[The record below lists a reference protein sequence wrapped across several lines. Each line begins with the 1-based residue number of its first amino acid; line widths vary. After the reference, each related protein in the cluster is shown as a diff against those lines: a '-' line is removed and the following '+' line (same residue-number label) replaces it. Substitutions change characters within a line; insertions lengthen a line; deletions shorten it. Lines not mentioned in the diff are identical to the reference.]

1 MACAHGSRQVDY
13 SIELDKTAAAAA
25 KTASAT
31 MTVPDV
37 TIPAS
42 ANGGVELIVRARPR
56 ALQST
61 TQPLRILS
69 LEF

>member
-13 SIELDKTAAAAA
+13 SIELDKTAAAA

-56 ALQST
+56 ALQSA

>member
-1 MACAHGSRQVDY
+1 
-13 SIELDKTAAAAA
+13 
-25 KTASAT
+25 

-56 ALQST
+56 ALQSA